1 MKRFLLAVFVLFFG
15 AQGAYCDNLIIG
27 TYKPETE
34 YGLIDG
40 FKWNIGRN
48 KQGKKIIEIKAEDP
62 TEIQRVEREKFSPKN
77 QIMSEY
83 DLLKY
88 MQNNVVPF

>member
-1 MKRFLLAVFVLFFG
+1 MAILVLFFC

-27 TYKPETE
+27 TYKPETDF
-34 YGLIDG
+34 GLIDG
-40 FKWNIGRN
+40 FKWNIG
-48 KQGKKIIEIKAEDP
+48 KDKKGRKFVEIKADDP
-62 TEIQRVEREKFSPKN
+62 SEVEKAARERFSPQN
-77 QIMSEY
+77 QVMSEY

>member
-1 MKRFLLAVFVLFFG
+1 MKRILPAIFILFLC
-15 AQGAYCDNLIIG
+15 AQSAYCNNLIIG

-40 FKWNIGRN
+40 FKWNVGRDR
-48 KQGKKIIEIKAEDP
+48 QGKKFIELKAEDP
-62 TEIQRVEREKFSPKN
+62 TEIERVEREKFSPKN
-77 QIMSEY
+77 QVMSEY
-83 DLLKY
+83 DLLRY